1 MEKESKFNPF
11 RRKRIKYVNA
21 EEMNDILKEV
31 KQRCLFTCYGPK
43 PANVPF
49 SSGGS
54 WFEDKLVEFR
64 VTVNLGKPCTYILR
78 KDKSDEKQKID
89 PMTAYGT
96 LNRYYKVPSFREDD
110 YVNQVLAYDELLA
123 KYDVTSSGLLYCNPK
138 FEKQRI
144 GDCYGY
150 DLNSS
155 YPNAMLKPM
164 PDTSKKYRINSAV
177 GENEI
182 GFITSVD
189 LKKDGTVET
198 LIKPIFSGIAEFVFP
213 LMESPFK
220 RFVEV
225 WYGRK
230 KDAKTTDD
238 KEKAKQ
244 MMNFS
249 IGCLQKHNP
258 FLRATILHYANLAI
272 EENMDED
279 TLLCSTDS
287 LVSKRKRDDLDIG
300 KEIGQFKLEHE
311 GDFYYDGMNYQWN
324 LEPPTYR
331 GVPKN
336 WFKKGWDMSKDP
348 LPKNGNVYR
357 FDEKED
363 KIKEI
368 KR

>member
-1 MEKESKFNPF
+1 MEKKFNPF
-11 RRKRIKYVNA
+11 RRKRIRYVSA
-21 EEMNDILKEV
+21 DEMNQILKRINGTFFV
-31 KQRCLFTCYGPK
+31 ARGPK
-43 PANVPF
+43 PADVPF
-49 SSGGS
+49 SRFIA
-54 WFEDKLVEFR
+54 WIEDKQVKFE

-78 KDKSDEKQKID
+78 KDKSEEKQVID
-89 PMTAYGT
+89 PMTTYAT
-96 LNRYYKVPSFREDD
+96 LNRYYKVPSFAEDD
-110 YVNQVLAYDELLA
+110 YVNRMLDYDDA
-123 KYDVTSSGLLYCNPK
+123 ISKYNVTSRGLLYCNPK
-138 FEKQRI
+138 YDGKQRI
-144 GDCYGY
+144 GECYGY

-182 GFITSVD
+182 GF
-189 LKKDGTVET
+189 
-198 LIKPIFSGIAEFVFP
+198 LIKIEEVDGEMETTLEPVFSGLADFVFP

-230 KDAKTTDD
+230 RDAKTKEE

-258 FLRATILHYANLAI
+258 FLRSTILYYANSAI
-272 EENMDED
+272 TEHMDED

-287 LVSKRKRDDLDIG
+287 LVSKRKRDDLSIG

-311 GDFYYDGMNYQWN
+311 GDFYYRGMNYQWN
-324 LEPPTYR
+324 LEIPTYR
-331 GVPKN
+331 GVPNK
-336 WFKKGWDMSKDP
+336 WFKEGWDMAKDP
-348 LPKNGNVYR
+348 LPKEGNLYY
-357 FDEKED
+357 FDQKKLMIVEKAND
-363 KIKEI
+363 
-368 KR
+368 